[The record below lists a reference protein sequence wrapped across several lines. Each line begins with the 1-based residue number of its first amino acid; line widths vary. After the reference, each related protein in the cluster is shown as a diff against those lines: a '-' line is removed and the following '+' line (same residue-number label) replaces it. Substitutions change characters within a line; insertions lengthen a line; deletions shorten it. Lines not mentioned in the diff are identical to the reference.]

1 MGGEFGPRLLD
12 DGLGVLLGEVLEF
25 AVALQGFLNRVG
37 LITGDMTGDILAI
50 FPGLQLVVG
59 PLRAFGHNAQ
69 FAPFHALNLSDLLE
83 ELAGLGWVHG
93 GNIYYYRY
101 SVTKKLSNKS
111 IFQIFVSRPIT

>member
-50 FPGLQLVVG
+50 FPGLQLV
-59 PLRAFGHNAQ
+59 
-69 FAPFHALNLSDLLE
+69 
-83 ELAGLGWVHG
+83 
-93 GNIYYYRY
+93 
-101 SVTKKLSNKS
+101 
-111 IFQIFVSRPIT
+111 